1 MFEVIETQPKEV
13 AALISRAVTLD
24 REIRQRK
31 KSLEAIKAKLQTA
44 ALAEMENKNLR
55 YVRYDSLYGSAETTY
70 KTKLEIDNYARLA
83 AALDASVL
91 VEDKIVR
98 RLSVK
103 YDIDARFKEA
113 LIALVRGDYAE
124 YDIDGIL
131 SGMGL
136 EDAKMRKVVRKKL
149 KGDYAKDLE
158 VLAAVGI
165 HGAREEELDAIRAEL
180 NRQLVER
187 FFEPDLIDRDEICN
201 AVFLEETLSFTLTP
215 QKGDEPDDKDGED

>member
-1 MFEVIETQPKEV
+1 
-13 AALISRAVTLD
+13 
-24 REIRQRK
+24 
-31 KSLEAIKAKLQTA
+31 
-44 ALAEMENKNLR
+44 
-55 YVRYDSLYGSAETTY
+55 
-70 KTKLEIDNYARLA
+70 
-83 AALDASVL
+83 
-91 VEDKIVR
+91 
-98 RLSVK
+98 
-103 YDIDARFKEA
+103 
-113 LIALVRGDYAE
+113 
-124 YDIDGIL
+124 
-131 SGMGL
+131 MGL

-187 FFEPDLIDRDEICN
+187 FFEPDLIDRDEIRN